1 MSLCPTAY
9 FLDRNILQLL
19 LGFSRNLT
27 VLWSVPLCVCFLGIE
42 LSSEFFPCQESSAQY
57 KNSVYD
63 GDVVG
68 L

>member
-9 FLDRNILQLL
+9 FLDRNILQLTRL
-19 LGFSRNLT
+19 FQNLT
-27 VLWSVPLCVCFLGIE
+27 MLWSVPLRVCFLGIE